1 MIPLQLS
8 IKPHAALVDGKT
20 KTVPVLHMSY
30 PDHSFADVL
39 AQLPSPAARRLEIP
53 EAQIDALTVEPE
65 PETTPAPQP
74 WVDAKPFGLTS
85 CIGTDAWTDHPAPRP
100 WDAETVK
107 SEIARRVEWNTKHP
121 KWSKLA
127 TKDPSQDALD
137 FLRSLAGQAMRDD
150 GKRHSA
156 YMYLLGVDSSSKMT
170 AAQVSSLIWW
180 IKNGTNGPNEFAA
193 KEAEACVTARNV
205 EVGQQSLFDEGDAGS
220 VEKTNGTA

>member
-1 MIPLQLS
+1 MARRAIAPPEPMTDEEIEREKATLFGS
-8 IKPHAALVDGKT
+8 AEPITTKPAKAVE
-20 KTVPVLHMSY
+20 PVLDDRKQ
-30 PDHSFADVL
+30 PDL
-39 AQLPSPAARRLEIP
+39 A
-53 EAQIDALTVEPE
+53 
-65 PETTPAPQP
+65 
-74 WVDAKPFGLTS
+74 S

-107 SEIARRVEWNTKHP
+107 SEIARRAEWNAKHP

-137 FLRSLAGQAMRDD
+137 FLRSLAGQAMRDE
-150 GKRHSA
+150 GKRHST

-193 KEAEACVTARNV
+193 KEAEACVTARKV
-205 EVGQQSLFDEGDAGS
+205 EMGQQSLFDEGDAGS
-220 VEKTNGTA
+220 VEETNGTA